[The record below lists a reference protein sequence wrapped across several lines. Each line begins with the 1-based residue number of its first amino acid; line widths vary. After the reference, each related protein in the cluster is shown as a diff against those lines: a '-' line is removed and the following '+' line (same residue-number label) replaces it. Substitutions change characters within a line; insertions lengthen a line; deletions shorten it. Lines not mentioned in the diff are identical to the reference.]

1 MPTYHY
7 ITTVPVIVNIVGL
20 IMVVVHPQPL
30 DDCPCFE
37 DAIAFLS
44 VVMGIVTARWAFVRH
59 NLSLAS
65 ESPNISKSKS
75 IIEPAL
81 SALKDSVT
89 GMKDGSQNIQSVVI
103 NSIFTTVRKTAMVI
117 VGIIAILTVRIVV
130 KAICRVV
137 LPPIFRFAIDSLG
150 LILPRRH
157 YQPTSTLASPQRTT
171 KPVRPAHKR
180 RQSSAGGDFFSN
192 ASDPREYDSV
202 YWKLDN
208 RSLDQQNNDQK
219 QSEAQIRTAR
229 AERSKVKFTLGDGSD
244 VPVPFTHP
252 NTHLPG
258 DGISGRLAGAFSV
271 DEKQRQLREMQ
282 SSYEFPTR
290 QQQENGIKANG
301 NGTTE
306 HHHQHNHDASAPD
319 ASHYDVDV
327 LTKVFVYHAIGFF
340 AGGPIP
346 ALLTKLGW

>member
-1 MPTYHY
+1 
-7 ITTVPVIVNIVGL
+7 
-20 IMVVVHPQPL
+20 MVVVHPQPL

-44 VVMGIVTARWAFVRH
+44 VVMGVVTARWAFVGRAF
-59 NLSLAS
+59 SLVDDS
-65 ESPNISKSKS
+65 GMYDKSKS
-75 IIEPAL
+75 VIEPAL
-81 SALKDSVT
+81 SAIKELQK
-89 GMKDGSQNIQSVVI
+89 GSQSFRAVLMEALL
-103 NSIFTTVRKTAMVI
+103 TTVKKTAMVMI
-117 VGIIAILTVRIVV
+117 GISAILTVRIVV

-157 YQPTSTLASPQRTT
+157 YQPTSALASPQRT
-171 KPVRPAHKR
+171 KAVRPAHKR

-192 ASDPREYDSV
+192 VSDPREYDSV

-208 RSLDQQNNDQK
+208 RSLDQQSNDQK
-219 QSEAQIRTAR
+219 QSEGQIRTAR

-258 DGISGRLAGAFSV
+258 DGISGRLAGAFSM
-271 DEKQRQLREMQ
+271 DEKQRQLRELQ
-282 SSYEFPTR
+282 SNYEFPTR
-290 QQQENGIKANG
+290 QQPGNDGIKANG
-301 NGTTE
+301 NGLTDVHQDQSGQSTTP
-306 HHHQHNHDASAPD
+306 PD

-340 AGGPIP
+340 AIGPIP